1 MASGQRL
8 RLKELDVLGFS
19 DLETALTTYLPPES
33 IEKIAKTYQ
42 FAEKA
47 HDGQMRFSGD
57 PYISHPVAVAC
68 ILAEIHMDTQTIMA
82 ALLHDV
88 IEDTHWDKATLAE
101 KFGEKVAELV
111 DGVSKLKQIKFENRE
126 LAQAE
131 NFRKMMLAMAQDIR
145 VIIIKLAD
153 RLHNM
158 RTLHAVPDDKKKRIA
173 LETLEIYAPIAHR
186 LGMNHMRVEF
196 EDLSFSILYPLRYR
210 VLQEALERA
219 HGDRKAFVSAI
230 ETNLQKKVQALGI
243 DDIEV
248 KGREKHLYGLYK
260 KMRQQRMSLNEV
272 MDMYAF
278 RIVVDEPETC
288 YRVLGAVH
296 SLYRPI
302 SRQFKDYIAIPKA
315 NGYQSLHTTLIGP
328 HGIPIEVQVRTEKM
342 DNLAENGIAAHWLY
356 KVSDKATDYV
366 PANDWLNDLLDIQK
380 NSGNPL
386 EFIENVKTDL
396 FSDAVYVFT
405 PKGNILSLPSDAT
418 PVDFAYMV
426 HTDIGNACV
435 GCKIDRRLA
444 PLNSRLMS
452 GQTIEIITAKGANPD
467 PAWLSFAAT
476 GKARSNIRHW
486 LKGQQSI
493 EAQALGKRLIEEV
506 MRLHKI
512 QLENLDPSVMEAVL
526 EELKLSKPEELYEA
540 VGLGKRFAV
549 LVAQRLLH
557 QGKGLEQQVKTPTV
571 LNIQGTEGLVV
582 KYGKCCYPIPGDLVI
597 GKVVLGQ
604 GVTVHREQCRKMKRT
619 SSNAAEWLNIT
630 WEPHVKGEFQVPVVI
645 DVINHRGVLASLSTA
660 FADANV
666 NIVNIQVDP
675 EDGRHNKIRFVIT
688 VRSRTHLAKILR
700 RIHSIPEVTRI
711 RREQ

>member
-1 MASGQRL
+1 MH
-8 RLKELDVLGFS
+8 GFS
-19 DLETALTTYLPPES
+19 DLKTALTAYLPEAS
-33 IEKIAKTYQ
+33 IEQITATYDFAK
-42 FAEKA
+42 KA
-47 HDGQMRFSGD
+47 HEGQTRFTGE
-57 PYISHPVAVAC
+57 PYISHPVEVAC
-68 ILAEIHMDTQTIMA
+68 ILAEIRMDEQTITA

-88 IEDTHWDKATLAE
+88 IEDTHWDKDTLSE
-101 KFGEKVAELV
+101 RFGNKVAELV

-158 RTLHAVPDDKKKRIA
+158 RTLHAVPEDKKHRIA

-186 LGMNHMRVEF
+186 LGMNHMRIEF
-196 EDLSFSILYPLRYR
+196 EDLSFSILYPMRYR
-210 VLQEALERA
+210 VLKETVERA
-219 HGDRKAFVSAI
+219 HDDRKVFVESI
-230 ETNLQKKVQALGI
+230 EQNLRKKLDAVGI
-243 DDIEV
+243 EDFEV
-248 KGREKHLYGLYK
+248 KGREKHLYGLYR
-260 KMRQQRMSLNEV
+260 KMQKQRMSLNEV
-272 MDMYAF
+272 MDIFAF
-278 RIVVDEPETC
+278 RLIVDATETC
-288 YRVLGAVH
+288 YLGLGAVH

-328 HGIPIEVQVRTEKM
+328 HGIPIEVQIRTQAM

-356 KVSDKATDYV
+356 KASNQATDYV

-380 NSGNPL
+380 NSVNPL

-396 FSDAVYVFT
+396 FSEAVYVFT
-405 PKGNILSLPSDAT
+405 PKGNILSLPHDAT

-444 PLNSRLMS
+444 PLSSRLLS
-452 GQTIEIITAKGANPD
+452 GQTIEIITAKGANPN

-486 LKGQQSI
+486 LKGQQAV

-506 MRLHKI
+506 LRLH
-512 QLENLDPSVMEAVL
+512 QLDITQLDPNIMESVL
-526 EELKLSKPEELYEA
+526 EDLHMAKPEDLYEA
-540 VGLGKRFAV
+540 VGLGKRFAA
-549 LVAQRLLH
+549 LVAQRLLQQLKGDPDDAE
-557 QGKGLEQQVKTPTV
+557 QGASKLT
-571 LNIQGTEGLVV
+571 IQGTEGLIL
-582 KYGKCCYPIPGDLVI
+582 KYGKCCYPIPGDLVVGQVI
-597 GKVVLGQ
+597 SGQ
-604 GVTVHREQCRKMKRT
+604 GITVHREQCRKVKKQSKKT
-619 SSNAAEWLNIT
+619 SEWINIA
-630 WEPHVKGEFQVPVVI
+630 WESSIKGEFQVPVVV
-645 DVINHRGVLASLSTA
+645 DVMNHRGVLAALSTA

-666 NIVNIQVDP
+666 NIVNIHVDE
-675 EDGRHNKIRFVIT
+675 EDGRHNKIKFVIM

-700 RIHSIPEVTRI
+700 RVHSISEVTRI
-711 RREQ
+711 RRDQ